1 MTDKTEQTDP
11 RVTEL
16 AARLEARKRWVSLD
30 LRTDEKTAAEII
42 GVKPRTFRQWREEGR
57 GPVFVAVGQR
67 VTYRLGDII
76 AWLDS
81 HAVDPR
87 ACAGDMRQSAATPV
101 RTVR

>member
-1 MTDKTEQTDP
+1 MTDMTEQTDP
-11 RVTEL
+11 RVIEL
-16 AARLEARKRWVSLD
+16 AERLEARKRWVSLD

-67 VTYRLGDII
+67 ITYRLADIL

-81 HAVDPR
+81 RSVDPR
-87 ACAGDMRQSAATPV
+87 ACVGETRQFAAIPV
-101 RTVR
+101 RVNR